1 MVSVTFKVGGTDV
14 VLHASKGD
22 NLLAA
27 AQRAN
32 VAIDAPCSGNGA
44 CGKCRVKLLSGA
56 LDSPQTRHISD
67 EEYAQGWRLSCVSRL
82 VSDVTVE
89 VPDIASAYRSRMKV
103 ADISSEKELA
113 IFNQTKA
120 EIVGLAESLPFLH
133 FVAWDV
139 VKMED
144 GTNCIIE
151 ANTSSGVNIIQ
162 LWGGQR
168 NGELGNFYRR
178 YGAIR

>member
-1 MVSVTFKVGGTDV
+1 M
-14 VLHASKGD
+14 
-22 NLLAA
+22 
-27 AQRAN
+27 
-32 VAIDAPCSGNGA
+32 
-44 CGKCRVKLLSGA
+44 
-56 LDSPQTRHISD
+56 
-67 EEYAQGWRLSCVSRL
+67 
-82 VSDVTVE
+82 
-89 VPDIASAYRSRMKV
+89 
-103 ADISSEKELA
+103 
-113 IFNQTKA
+113 
-120 EIVGLAESLPFLH
+120 GLAESLPFLH

>member
-1 MVSVTFKVGGTDV
+1 MVSVTIKVGGAEV
-14 VLHASKGD
+14 VLHASEGD

-32 VAIDAPCSGNGA
+32 VAIDAPCFGNGA
-44 CGKCRVKLLSGA
+44 CGKCKVKLVSGE

-67 EEYAQGWRLSCVSRL
+67 EEYTAGWRLSCVSKL

-120 EIVGLAESLPFLH
+120 EIVEAGLGF
-133 FVAWDV
+133 
-139 VKMED
+139 K
-144 GTNCIIE
+144 TN
-151 ANTSSGVNIIQ
+151 
-162 LWGGQR
+162 LWR
-168 NGELGNFYRR
+168 S
-178 YGAIR
+178 ASAMPTATI